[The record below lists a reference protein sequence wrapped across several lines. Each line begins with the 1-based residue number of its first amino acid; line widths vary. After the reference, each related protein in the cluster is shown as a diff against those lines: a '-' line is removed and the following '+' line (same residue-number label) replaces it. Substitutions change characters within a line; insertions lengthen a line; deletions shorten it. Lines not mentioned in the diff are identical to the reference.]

1 MDSRKKKFTLG
12 TYAKRLLL
20 WTLPIVLVQVIFFAI
35 FLSVR
40 SSYELAG
47 AGVLISVMLDG
58 IGKSLILSVF
68 ASLLL
73 DLLEKRDG
81 ARGDH

>member
-1 MDSRKKKFTLG
+1 MNSEKKKFTLG
-12 TYAKRLLL
+12 VYAKKLLL

-35 FLSVR
+35 FLFVR
-40 SSYELAG
+40 SGYELAG

-73 DLLEKRDG
+73 DLMEKRDW

>member
-40 SSYELAG
+40 SGYELAG

-81 ARGDH
+81 ARGGH